1 MHPTTLFPIIL
12 LVTPSS
18 AHGVVTM
25 IRGANGVDMP
35 GLSGTIPPPPPPEL
49 PTPN

>member
-1 MHPTTLFPIIL
+1 MHATQSIVISL
-12 LVTPSS
+12 LAAQAS

-35 GLSGTIPPPPPPEL
+35 GLSG
-49 PTPN
+49 